1 MTSNDRPHDST
12 QHQPHFL
19 VVGNAPPCVGN
30 APEGT
35 PLKDAKAGG
44 QRSMTFRVWG
54 MNRKGIPLKEAKA
67 GMFFFFLG
75 GGGSF
80 RAENQRLVLA
90 KTTLQGHQIRDVLFS
105 FSFSLLFLI
114 LLFCFYGGQKPS
126 HSLLRTS
133 STRGKKQNRRRK
145 KTKNKETCASRSR
158 PRPFTRPLSS
168 VPGPVPF
175 RPAEA
180 EALFAGLELKVFD
193 HLSAKGGLTAR
204 QASGNRFFGPRGWA
218 GLAGLVAAPLFRR
231 VAFFGEGAE
240 PFSFG
245 FSFSTPH
252 PGGCIFFVK
261 CDFCWRSPEKD

>member
-1 MTSNDRPHDST
+1 MGVRNH
-12 QHQPHFL
+12 
-19 VVGNAPPCVGN
+19 
-30 APEGT
+30 
-35 PLKDAKAGG
+35 
-44 QRSMTFRVWG
+44 
-54 MNRKGIPLKEAKA
+54 
-67 GMFFFFLG
+67 
-75 GGGSF
+75 
-80 RAENQRLVLA
+80 
-90 KTTLQGHQIRDVLFS
+90 
-105 FSFSLLFLI
+105 LI
-114 LLFCFYGGQKPS
+114 LCCEPVQPEEKNK
-126 HSLLRTS
+126 TEEE
-133 STRGKKQNRRRK
+133 K

-231 VAFFGEGAE
+231 VSFFGEGAE

-252 PGGCIFFVK
+252 PGVFIFLLNATFAGGPLK
-261 CDFCWRSPEKD
+261 RTRSWIVQLGHSIPPDTWNSSKPPLFEGTWMFNQPQVGRL